1 MIVAGERCK
10 EADMTGYQIYQGN
23 QVEGAGP
30 LGLVLLSY
38 EALCKSLGRTRLA
51 IEAGD
56 LAAEADHTGRSME
69 ALIELSSSLNMQ
81 EGEDIAQSLAS
92 LYMYMMNRLT
102 SGLCSCSTDHIDEVL
117 KLVQD
122 LREGWVSLSLQQIT
136 SEQVVWEQ
144 TASEQTIL
152 LRKAA

>member
-1 MIVAGERCK
+1 
-10 EADMTGYQIYQGN
+10 MTGHQIYQSN

-30 LGLVLLSY
+30 LGFVLLTY
-38 EALCKSLGRTRLA
+38 EALYKSLGRTRLA
-51 IEAGD
+51 ILAGD

-81 EGEDIAQSLAS
+81 AGEDVAQRLAS

-122 LREGWVSLSLQQIT
+122 LREGWMSLSVQQH
-136 SEQVVWEQ
+136 
-144 TASEQTIL
+144 ASEHLSL

>member
-1 MIVAGERCK
+1 
-10 EADMTGYQIYQGN
+10 MTGHQIYQSN

-30 LGLVLLSY
+30 LGFVLLTY
-38 EALCKSLGRTRLA
+38 EALYKSLGRTRLA
-51 IEAGD
+51 ILAGD

-81 EGEDIAQSLAS
+81 AGEGVAQRLAS

-122 LREGWVSLSLQQIT
+122 LREGWMSLSVQQY
-136 SEQVVWEQ
+136 
-144 TASEQTIL
+144 ASEHLSL